1 MTENLNHNIDTVE
14 ALWPR
19 INQTYRFDSTERRS
33 VPCDALA
40 DGAEYALR
48 FRMDDAQAKALY
60 KKMQT
65 AYASRKETSWP
76 EKLEMPFK
84 KEDDGSF
91 SHRARL
97 KGAFGQQTTRQPAQ
111 WDSKGKK
118 LPKDF
123 LLTSGSTIN
132 IAVVFVP
139 YNMVGGSAGV
149 SLRLRA
155 VQVLD
160 LKPMVEESPF
170 GVVADGFE
178 VAEADTNPFTPAAE
192 AVEAAEEEEPK
203 KVVKK
208 TTKVAPK
215 EGSGELDSI
224 LDGWDG

>member
-1 MTENLNHNIDTVE
+1 MTESLNHNIDTVE

-19 INQTYRFDSTERRS
+19 INQTYRFDNTERRS
-33 VPCDALA
+33 VPCGATEA
-40 DGAEYALR
+40 GAEYALR
-48 FRMDDAQAKALY
+48 FRMDGTQAKALY
-60 KKMQT
+60 AKMAA
-65 AYASRKETSWP
+65 AYESRKETSWP

-84 KEDDGSF
+84 KEDDGFF
-91 SHRARL
+91 SHKARL

-118 LPKDF
+118 LPEDF
-123 LLTSGSTIN
+123 LLTTGSTIN

-139 YNMVGGSAGV
+139 YNMVGGGAGV

-192 AVEAAEEEEPK
+192 AAEEEEPK

-208 TTKVAPK
+208 TTKAAPK